1 MQRSRFFPYDWKVDS
16 KQPNVTSIRIYG
28 LDERDKTTCVRTDNF
43 TPFVYIELPDG
54 IDWDQ
59 NSAIRVATKIDSMM
73 GEKKPIIKS
82 LEYRKRLYYAH
93 IDSKGKR
100 KKFPYLFLVFSN
112 KAEIRTLSYKIRS
125 PKNIPGIGRV
135 ALRMHEQDANE
146 VLQLTCRRNL
156 PTAGWI
162 QFRGFKVS
170 DDEKI
175 TSCHNEFMVD
185 YKNMSPYDSDKV
197 PRPLVLSFDLEV
209 YSSDQNTF
217 PKAERLGDKIF
228 QISCILG
235 RQNDSD
241 ENYEKTILTLGEPSQ
256 SVTGEDVEIRAFNTE
271 DDLVVGFTDYIQ
283 ELQPNIIV
291 GYNIFGF
298 DIPYLIA
305 RATAPCMCFREF
317 SKLGFLKDSE
327 ANLKTIKWSSSAYG
341 TQEFEFLDAEG
352 RLFVDLLP
360 LVKRDYK
367 MDTYSLKAI
376 STYFI
381 GETKDPLSAKGI
393 FKCYDVGM
401 KRKKDNTFGNKAKKA
416 MGIVAKYCVQ
426 DSVIVLKLFE
436 KLQTWIGLT
445 EMAKVC
451 NVPIFTLY
459 TQGQQIKVFS
469 QVYKRCMYDGYVV
482 EKDGYIVK
490 ENEHYTGA
498 HVFEPVPGCYE
509 DVIPF
514 DFTSLYPTTII
525 AYNICWSTL
534 ITDENIPDN
543 MCNVFEWEDHQG
555 CNCGR
560 DTTVRKT
567 RPKHIMCA
575 KRRYR
580 FLKEP
585 IGILPE
591 MLTDLLSARKNTKT
605 QMKEKKKEL
614 KLADDS
620 LKTDIAT
627 AITVLDKRQL
637 AFKVSAN
644 SAYGAMGV
652 QRGYLPFMPGAMV
665 TTARGR
671 ESIQKVAQYIPEK
684 YGGQLI
690 YGDTDCVGPSTPVLI
705 VDNNSNLLYKTVE
718 EISDGN
724 WKRINPNKEMSQAKP
739 GYKIWSD
746 QGFTEIK
753 NVVRCGVKKPVSRI
767 LVHTGHVICSNEHS
781 LLRENL
787 ESVKPCD
794 LNLKEKL
801 CITNLPLPQDTP
813 VRPIYPNNLT
823 AEKIR
828 DYKISDEVYENL
840 SAQEAFVWGVFF
852 ADGSCGAYET
862 KWGIKNSWT
871 ISKGDNL
878 LLERCASIL
887 RKYEIGLDFK
897 ILDTMKSS
905 KANKLVSVSMARGSI
920 GLLVEKYRELFY
932 NDRKL
937 KKIPDI
943 LFNAPYKIREAF
955 FMGYYAGDGS
965 KKDPA
970 LCITNKG
977 EIGTAGIFFI
987 MRSIGY
993 RVSINTRKDKPDTY
1007 KLTGSSPEKKQRYA
1021 PNVVKKIED
1030 YSNDFDYIYD
1040 IETENHHFA
1049 AGIGEMV
1056 VHNSNYIHFPH
1067 MIGKTAE
1074 ELWEYSEMVAE
1085 DTSKLFPAPMRLEFE
1100 EIIYRKFFIITKK
1113 RYMSL
1118 ACGKDGIVSDKIEK
1132 KGVILA
1138 RRDNAKIVRDIY
1150 AENMLKVFHKVPTD
1164 QIYYELIETLNKMF
1178 CMHFPHTDFIITKSV
1193 KGYNELSLND
1203 MDHIDEEPFNAC
1215 DIKEDTCLDRMGNH
1229 KKDKDGKPMY
1239 RRSLMLGEYKI
1250 GLWRTLEERQRKF
1263 KTKKISIPENPTP
1276 NDMKE
1281 AIKEYCLKSLPAQA
1295 QLAEKM
1301 RNRGKPVSDGTRL
1314 EYVMLTDGTAKSVK
1328 EKKYDKIESAE
1339 YYKEHSGILRID
1351 YLCYLQNLASSLDQV
1366 LNVVNKKQDF
1376 VLEQFNIRLQ
1386 KLKVL
1391 EELKDLVKPT
1401 ITFSGS
1407 KIVIIE

>member
-1 MQRSRFFPYDWKVDS
+1 MQRSRFFPYDWKVDT

-125 PKNIPGIGRV
+125 PMNIPGIGRV
-135 ALRMHEQDANE
+135 TLRMHEQDANE
-146 VLQLTCRRNL
+146 ILQLTCRRNL

-175 TSCHNEFMVD
+175 TSCSNEFMVD

-197 PRPLVLSFDLEV
+197 PRPLILSFDLEV

-271 DDLVVGFTDYIQ
+271 DDLVVGFTDYIR

-305 RATAPCMCFREF
+305 RATSPCMCFREF

-498 HVFEPVPGCYE
+498 HVFEPIPGCYE

-534 ITDENIPDN
+534 ITDESIPDN
-543 MCNVFEWEDHQG
+543 MCNVFEWEDHQACIAKDSLVTVGEYSVKIQDLIKYNDNLLAFNKDNNGASYYQQTHFFNQGIKECIRLTFEDGTTLSCTPDHRILLSNTEWVEAQDIKVNIDRICTTYSPPIFDVDERILTINNYSFSGSRLIKFYKVLGILCSDGHCSKG
-555 CNCGR
+555 CTCVYVGHKIDLKNIVRDIEDLQKDSTVVRKQNYGWGVFILGQLGKLFRDLDGMIWNAKVNQIRTLPTLLEKASSGELCAFLGGLFGGDGHTLSYSEKAQCLGTVALSWTSKEETQLTNIFIVLQRYLKKCGISSSISRNKDYTVITIKTRDVLKFKDNINFSYCVHKSMRLEAGYSYLRLRDETWSQQKWLVEKVKIYKNTMSIKDATQKAVDELQTNFPIYNQYYSSPTHSTMVDLLRPRKKWDKPMFSYKHFPTVPDYLESINALNMFKGYGVDKDIEVIPFLHKKVIMVERIGKKQVYDLEVSTSHSFVSNGIVVHNCAH

-575 KRRYR
+575 KRKYR

-605 QMKEKKKEL
+605 QMKQKKKEL

-690 YGDTDCVGPSTPVLI
+690 YGDQFS
-705 VDNNSNLLYKTVE
+705 
-718 EISDGN
+718 
-724 WKRINPNKEMSQAKP
+724 
-739 GYKIWSD
+739 
-746 QGFTEIK
+746 
-753 NVVRCGVKKPVSRI
+753 
-767 LVHTGHVICSNEHS
+767 
-781 LLRENL
+781 
-787 ESVKPCD
+787 
-794 LNLKEKL
+794 
-801 CITNLPLPQDTP
+801 
-813 VRPIYPNNLT
+813 
-823 AEKIR
+823 
-828 DYKISDEVYENL
+828 
-840 SAQEAFVWGVFF
+840 
-852 ADGSCGAYET
+852 
-862 KWGIKNSWT
+862 
-871 ISKGDNL
+871 
-878 LLERCASIL
+878 
-887 RKYEIGLDFK
+887 
-897 ILDTMKSS
+897 
-905 KANKLVSVSMARGSI
+905 VSVFLSMEG
-920 GLLVEKYRELFY
+920 
-932 NDRKL
+932 
-937 KKIPDI
+937 
-943 LFNAPYKIREAF
+943 
-955 FMGYYAGDGS
+955 
-965 KKDPA
+965 
-970 LCITNKG
+970 
-977 EIGTAGIFFI
+977 
-987 MRSIGY
+987 
-993 RVSINTRKDKPDTY
+993 
-1007 KLTGSSPEKKQRYA
+1007 
-1021 PNVVKKIED
+1021 
-1030 YSNDFDYIYD
+1030 
-1040 IETENHHFA
+1040 
-1049 AGIGEMV
+1049 
-1056 VHNSNYIHFPH
+1056 
-1067 MIGKTAE
+1067 
-1074 ELWEYSEMVAE
+1074 
-1085 DTSKLFPAPMRLEFE
+1085 
-1100 EIIYRKFFIITKK
+1100 
-1113 RYMSL
+1113 
-1118 ACGKDGIVSDKIEK
+1118 
-1132 KGVILA
+1132 
-1138 RRDNAKIVRDIY
+1138 
-1150 AENMLKVFHKVPTD
+1150 
-1164 QIYYELIETLNKMF
+1164 
-1178 CMHFPHTDFIITKSV
+1178 
-1193 KGYNELSLND
+1193 
-1203 MDHIDEEPFNAC
+1203 
-1215 DIKEDTCLDRMGNH
+1215 
-1229 KKDKDGKPMY
+1229 
-1239 RRSLMLGEYKI
+1239 
-1250 GLWRTLEERQRKF
+1250 
-1263 KTKKISIPENPTP
+1263 
-1276 NDMKE
+1276 
-1281 AIKEYCLKSLPAQA
+1281 
-1295 QLAEKM
+1295 
-1301 RNRGKPVSDGTRL
+1301 
-1314 EYVMLTDGTAKSVK
+1314 
-1328 EKKYDKIESAE
+1328 
-1339 YYKEHSGILRID
+1339 
-1351 YLCYLQNLASSLDQV
+1351 
-1366 LNVVNKKQDF
+1366 
-1376 VLEQFNIRLQ
+1376 
-1386 KLKVL
+1386 
-1391 EELKDLVKPT
+1391 
-1401 ITFSGS
+1401 
-1407 KIVIIE
+1407 